1 MKTVKLKDNEIRLLI
16 DAIVMWEE
24 SLYSGE
30 TFDYEPEEHGYSKKD
45 MKDAKELQQMLKDI
59 MQSSQVKT
67 LGEAIEANNNEFKR
81 TKDARIKE
89 MQKEYAQKSV
99 NWRK

>member
-1 MKTVKLKDNEIRLLI
+1 MKTVKLKDNEIRLII

-30 TFDYEPEEHGYSKKD
+30 TYDYEPEEHGYSKKD
-45 MKDAKELQQMLKDI
+45 MKDAKELQQMLKDV

-67 LGEAIEANNNEFKR
+67 LGEAIEANNKEFER
-81 TKDARIKE
+81 TKGARIKE
-89 MQKEYAQKSV
+89 IQKEYQQKSA
-99 NWRK
+99 N

>member
-1 MKTVKLKDNEIRLLI
+1 MKTVELRDNEIRLLI

-45 MKDAKELQQMLKDI
+45 IKDAKELQQMLKDV
-59 MQSSQVKT
+59 MKSSQVKT
-67 LGEAIEANNNEFKR
+67 LGEAIEANNK
-81 TKDARIKE
+81 KE
-89 MQKEYAQKSV
+89 NQYE
-99 NWRK
+99 

>member
-1 MKTVKLKDNEIRLLI
+1 MKKVQLKDNEIRLLL
-16 DAIVMWEE
+16 DAIVMWEQ
-24 SLYSGE
+24 SLYNGE

-45 MKDAKELQQMLKDI
+45 MKDAKTIQQML
-59 MQSSQVKT
+59 SQLYHSPQIKT
-67 LGEAIEANNNEFKR
+67 LGELIEANNNEFKR

>member
-16 DAIVMWEE
+16 DAIVMWEQ
-24 SLYSGE
+24 SLYNGE

-45 MKDAKELQQMLKDI
+45 VKDAKELQQMLKDV

-67 LGEAIEANNNEFKR
+67 LGEAIEANNKEFER
-81 TKDARIKE
+81 TKGARIKE

-99 NWRK
+99 NWLK

>member
-1 MKTVKLKDNEIRLLI
+1 MKKVQLKDNEIRLLL
-16 DAIVMWEE
+16 DAIVMWEQ
-24 SLYSGE
+24 SLYNGE

-45 MKDAKELQQMLKDI
+45 MKDAKTTQQML
-59 MQSSQVKT
+59 SQLYHSPQIKT

>member
-30 TFDYEPEEHGYSKKD
+30 TYDYEPEEHGYSKKD
-45 MKDAKELQQMLKDI
+45 MKDAKELQQMLKDV

-67 LGEAIEANNNEFKR
+67 LGEAIEANNKEFER
-81 TKDARIKE
+81 TKGARIKE
-89 MQKEYAQKSV
+89 IQKEYQQKSA
-99 NWRK
+99 N

>member
-1 MKTVKLKDNEIRLLI
+1 MKKVQLKDNEIRLLL
-16 DAIVMWEE
+16 DAIVMWEQ
-24 SLYSGE
+24 SLYNGE

-45 MKDAKELQQMLKDI
+45 MKDAKELQQMLKDVI
-59 MQSSQVKT
+59 KSPQIKT
-67 LGEAIEANNNEFKR
+67 LSEAIEANNKEFKR

>member
-1 MKTVKLKDNEIRLLI
+1 MKTVELRDNEIRLLI

-45 MKDAKELQQMLKDI
+45 IKDAKELQQMLKDV

-67 LGEAIEANNNEFKR
+67 LGEAIEANNKEFER
-81 TKDARIKE
+81 TKGARIKE

-99 NWRK
+99 NWLK

>member
-30 TFDYEPEEHGYSKKD
+30 TCDYEPEEHGYSKKD
-45 MKDAKELQQMLKDI
+45 LKDAKELQQMLKDI

-67 LGEAIEANNNEFKR
+67 LGEAIEANNKEFER
-81 TKDARIKE
+81 TKGARIKE

-99 NWRK
+99 NWLK

>member
-1 MKTVKLKDNEIRLLI
+1 MKTVKLKDNEIRLII

-45 MKDAKELQQMLKDI
+45 VKDAKELQQMLKDV

-67 LGEAIEANNNEFKR
+67 LGEAIEANNKEFER
-81 TKDARIKE
+81 TKGARIKE

-99 NWRK
+99 NWLK

>member
-45 MKDAKELQQMLKDI
+45 VKDAKELQQMLKDV

-67 LGEAIEANNNEFKR
+67 LGEAIEANNKEFER
-81 TKDARIKE
+81 TKGARIKE

-99 NWRK
+99 NWLK

>member
-1 MKTVKLKDNEIRLLI
+1 MKKVQLKDNEIRLLL
-16 DAIVMWEE
+16 DAIVMWEQ
-24 SLYSGE
+24 SLYNGE

-45 MKDAKELQQMLKDI
+45 MKDAKTIQQML
-59 MQSSQVKT
+59 SQLYHSPQIKT

-81 TKDARIKE
+81 TKGTRIKE

>member
-1 MKTVKLKDNEIRLLI
+1 MKKVQLKDNEIRLLL
-16 DAIVMWEE
+16 DAIVMWEQ
-24 SLYSGE
+24 SLYNGE

-45 MKDAKELQQMLKDI
+45 MKDAKELQQMLKDVI
-59 MQSSQVKT
+59 KSPQIKT
-67 LGEAIEANNNEFKR
+67 LGEAIEANNKEFKR

-89 MQKEYAQKSV
+89 MQKEYTQKSV

>member
-1 MKTVKLKDNEIRLLI
+1 MKTVKLKDNEIRLLLDGLEALM
-16 DAIVMWEE
+16 DAT
-24 SLYSGE
+24 
-30 TFDYEPEEHGYSKKD
+30 TFLSDQDSRDLGS
-45 MKDAKELQQMLKDI
+45 AQTVLKDVMHSPQI
-59 MQSSQVKT
+59 KT

-81 TKDARIKE
+81 IKDARIKE